1 MIELNNADIE
11 AMPEFQ
17 EVAEG
22 LDAEERSMLI
32 LEFKKQIREIKASMK
47 TEPKAGRPIRE
58 VQLPPHTKYP
68 RFTLDLSYLET
79 KWAHDTKL
87 TIRMGDNPPVIIDSP
102 HRLLA
107 PVQTGYVTMVTIA
120 ITLIVRG
127 KKRCFV
133 YCLCLKGLLQ
143 IL

>member
-1 MIELNNADIE
+1 MIDLDDADFE

-22 LDAEERSMLI
+22 LDDEERKMLI
-32 LEFKKQIREIKASMK
+32 LEFKKQLREMKAYVKS
-47 TEPKAGRPIRE
+47 EPKVERPIRE

-79 KWAHDTKL
+79 KWADDTKL

-107 PVQTGYVTMVTIA
+107 PAQPGYVTIA
-120 ITLIVRG
+120 TT
-127 KKRCFV
+127 
-133 YCLCLKGLLQ
+133 
-143 IL
+143 